1 MAGSF
6 VQPNPAE
13 FLGILPVILLVIW
26 SFVIIGI
33 DLAAGRRLKRRALG
47 VLAAIGMLTI
57 LAITV
62 ITKPAV
68 EGQVILG
75 GMIRNDVFT
84 YVFNIIF
91 IAAGTLTLLLATD
104 FRPLRANGEFFG
116 IIILSVMAMCLM
128 AGSNDLIMLYLATE
142 TASFSLYLLAAFMRG
157 NKLSAEAGVK
167 YFVFGA
173 VTSSIMLFGL
183 SLFFGLSGGSTNYQ
197 AVADAIRNPD
207 LRVPVTFASLLVLVG
222 FAFKTSAVPFQF
234 WAPDVYQGAPTP
246 VSGFIST
253 ASKAAGFAI
262 LIRFLYY
269 ILPPGTS
276 EASLAWAQLMQP
288 IAILTMTIGS
298 LLALVQKNVKRMLA
312 YSSVAQAGYIF
323 IGVTALAIGGA
334 NQAESLAA
342 VIFYIGTYMLTN
354 VVAFGVTGVIEQRV
368 GSTEIEAF
376 NGLGRRSPYLAL
388 AMTAALLSLLGAP
401 PLVGFVGK
409 LFLFQ
414 SAIGV
419 ALVGLVVIAV
429 INVLISVVYYLNVVR
444 AMYVEKTERDSEPVY
459 VPAPTTIT
467 LLMSAVGIVVLTIVS
482 TPFWNLALEAAR
494 SFFTVSGA

>member
-13 FLGILPVILLVIW
+13 FLGILPEMLLVIW
-26 SFVIIGI
+26 SMVIVGI
-33 DLAAGRRLKRRALG
+33 DLAVGRKMPRRALG
-47 VLAAIGMLTI
+47 MLSGIGMLVI
-57 LAITV
+57 LAVAV
-62 ITKPAV
+62 IARPA
-68 EGQVILG
+68 EGQIILG

-84 YVFNIIF
+84 YVFRIIF
-91 IAAGTLTLLLATD
+91 IAAGALTMFIATD

-116 IIILSVMAMCLM
+116 ILILSVMAMCLM

-142 TASFSLYLLAAFMRG
+142 TASFSLYLMAAFMRG
-157 NKLSAEAGVK
+157 DKLSAEAGVK
-167 YFVFGA
+167 YFIFGA

-197 AVADAIRNPD
+197 AVASAIRNPD
-207 LRVPVTFASLLVLVG
+207 LRVAVTFASLLVLVG
-222 FAFKTSAVPFQF
+222 FAFKTSAVPFHF

-276 EASLAWAQLMQP
+276 EASLAWAQVMQP
-288 IAILTMTIGS
+288 VAMLTMTIGS
-298 LLALVQKNVKRMLA
+298 LLALVQKDVKRMLA

-323 IGVTALAIGGA
+323 IGVTALALGGA
-334 NQAESLAA
+334 NQAEALAA
-342 VIFYIGTYMLTN
+342 VIFYIGTYMVTN
-354 VVAFGVTGVIEQRV
+354 IVAFGVTGVIEQRV
-368 GSTEIEAF
+368 GGTEIEKF

-419 ALVGLVVIAV
+419 SLIGLVVVAV

-444 AMYVEKTERDSEPVY
+444 AMYVEKTERDTEPLF

-467 LLMSAVGIVVLTIVS
+467 LLLSAVGIVVLTIAS
-482 TPFWNLALEAAR
+482 TPFWNLALDAAK
-494 SFFTVSGA
+494 SFFAVFGA

>member
-13 FLGILPVILLVIW
+13 FLGILPEILLVIW
-26 SFVIIGI
+26 SIVIVGI
-33 DLAAGRRLKRRALG
+33 DLAAGRKMPRRALG
-47 VLAAIGMLTI
+47 MLAGIGMLVI
-57 LAITV
+57 LAVAV
-62 ITKPAV
+62 IARPA
-68 EGQVILG
+68 EGQIILG

-84 YVFNIIF
+84 YVFRIIF
-91 IAAGTLTLLLATD
+91 IAAGALTMFIATD
-104 FRPLRANGEFFG
+104 FRPLRPNGEFFG
-116 IIILSVMAMCLM
+116 ILILSVLAMCLM

-142 TASFSLYLLAAFMRG
+142 MASFSLYLMAAFMRG
-157 NKLSAEAGVK
+157 DKLSAEAGVK
-167 YFVFGA
+167 YFIFGA
-173 VTSSIMLFGL
+173 VTSTVMLFGL

-197 AVADAIRNPD
+197 AVANAIRNPD

-222 FAFKTSAVPFQF
+222 FAFKTSAVPFHF
-234 WAPDVYQGAPTP
+234 WAPDVYHGAPTP

-269 ILPPGTS
+269 VLPPGSS

-288 IAILTMTIGS
+288 VAMLTMTIGS

-312 YSSVAQAGYIF
+312 YSSVAQAGYLF
-323 IGVTALAIGGA
+323 IGVTALALGGA
-334 NQAESLAA
+334 NRAEAMAA

-354 VVAFGVTGVIEQRV
+354 IIAFGVTGVIEQRV
-368 GSTEIEAF
+368 GGTEIEQF

-419 ALVGLVVIAV
+419 SLVGLVVVAI

-444 AMYVEKTERDSEPVY
+444 AMYVEKTERDSEPLF

-467 LLMSAVGIVVLTIVS
+467 LLLSAVGIVVLTIAS
-482 TPFWNLALEAAR
+482 TPFWNLALDAAK
-494 SFFTVSGA
+494 SFFAVFGA

>member
-6 VQPNPAE
+6 VTPNPAE
-13 FLGILPVILLVIW
+13 FLGILPEILLVVW
-26 SFVIIGI
+26 SIIIVGI
-33 DLAAGRRLKRRALG
+33 DLAAGRKMPRRGLG
-47 VLAAIGMLTI
+47 MLAGIGMLVI
-57 LAITV
+57 LAVAV
-62 ITKPAV
+62 IARPA
-68 EGQVILG
+68 EGQIILG

-84 YVFNIIF
+84 YVFRIIF
-91 IAAGTLTLLLATD
+91 IAAGALTMFIATD

-116 IIILSVMAMCLM
+116 ILILSVMAMCLM

-142 TASFSLYLLAAFMRG
+142 TASFSLYLMAAFMRG
-157 NKLSAEAGVK
+157 DKLSAEAGVK
-167 YFVFGA
+167 YFIFGA
-173 VTSSIMLFGL
+173 VTSTIMLFGL
-183 SLFFGLSGGSTNYQ
+183 SLFFGLSGGSTNYG
-197 AVADAIRNPD
+197 AVAQAIANPD
-207 LRVPVTFASLLVLVG
+207 LRVAVTFASLLVLVG
-222 FAFKTSAVPFQF
+222 FAFKTSAVPFHF

-269 ILPPGTS
+269 ILPPGSS
-276 EASLAWAQLMQP
+276 EASLAWAQVMQP
-288 IAILTMTIGS
+288 IAMLTMTIGS
-298 LLALVQKNVKRMLA
+298 LLALVQKDVKRMLA

-323 IGVTALAIGGA
+323 IGVTALALGGA
-334 NQAESLAA
+334 NQAEALAA

-354 VVAFGVTGVIEQRV
+354 ITAFGVTGVIEQRV
-368 GSTEIEAF
+368 GGTDIEKF

-414 SAIGV
+414 SAMGV
-419 ALVGLVVIAV
+419 SLVGLVVAAIV
-429 INVLISVVYYLNVVR
+429 NVLISVVYYLNVVR
-444 AMYVEKTERDSEPVY
+444 AMYVEKTEHDSEPLF

-467 LLMSAVGIVVLTIVS
+467 LLISAVGIVVLTIAS
-482 TPFWNLALEAAR
+482 TPFWNLALDAAK
-494 SFFTVSGA
+494 SFFGISGA

>member
-13 FLGILPVILLVIW
+13 FLGILPEILLVLW
-26 SFVIIGI
+26 SVVIVGI
-33 DLAAGRRLKRRALG
+33 DLAAGRKVQRRALG
-47 VLAAIGMLTI
+47 VMSGIGMLVI
-57 LAITV
+57 LAVAV
-62 ITKPAV
+62 IARPA

-84 YVFNIIF
+84 YVFRIIF
-91 IAAGTLTLLLATD
+91 IAAGALSMFIATD

-116 IIILSVMAMCLM
+116 ILTLSVMAMCLM

-142 TASFSLYLLAAFMRG
+142 TASFSLYLMAAFMRSD
-157 NKLSAEAGVK
+157 KLSAEAGVK

-173 VTSSIMLFGL
+173 VTSTVMLFGL
-183 SLFFGLSGGSTNYQ
+183 SLFFGLSQGSTNYG

-222 FAFKTSAVPFQF
+222 FAFKTSAVPFHF

-276 EASLAWAQLMQP
+276 EASLAWAQVMQP
-288 IAILTMTIGS
+288 IAMLTMTLGS
-298 LLALVQKNVKRMLA
+298 LLALVQKDVKRMLA
-312 YSSVAQAGYIF
+312 YSSVSQAGYIF
-323 IGVTALAIGGA
+323 IGVTALALGGA
-334 NQAESLAA
+334 NQAEALAA
-342 VIFYIGTYMLTN
+342 VIFYIGIYMVTN
-354 VVAFGVTGVIEQRV
+354 IVAFGVTGVIEQRV
-368 GSTEIEAF
+368 GGTDTAKF

-414 SAIGV
+414 AAIGV
-419 ALVGLVVIAV
+419 SLVGLVVVAV

-444 AMYVEKTERDSEPVY
+444 AMYVEKTEHDSAPLF
-459 VPAPTTIT
+459 VPAPTTVT
-467 LLMSAVGIVVLTIVS
+467 LVISAAGIVVLTIAS
-482 TPFWNLALEAAR
+482 MPFWNLALDAAR
-494 SFFTVSGA
+494 SFFGVAGA